1 VKRRETNARDKYS
14 GSNGS
19 DAFILTNPPRRS
31 RSPVPRGTPSVRKIN
46 IPNVWGKEF
55 RLTITIVFTE
65 FRQPSQQAGSLYLQ
79 YLLGITTLN
88 VDQPSPSPLGAGTV
102 ASELLENPSPKNNY
116 FTIVTQGGVVIEYK
130 GQASMHVWLSY
141 YAEIPE
147 MPS

>member
-1 VKRRETNARDKYS
+1 MPATDIQVVT
-14 GSNGS
+14 GS
-19 DAFILTNPPRRS
+19 DAFILTDPPRRS
-31 RSPVPRGTPSVRKIN
+31 RSRVPRRRPTPSVREIN

-55 RLTITIVFTE
+55 RLTITINFTE
-65 FRQPSQQAGSLYLQ
+65 MLKPSQKAGSLYLE

-88 VDQPSPSPLGAGTV
+88 VDQPSQSPLGRGVV